1 MGVLVECTRALAEL
15 RDMAELYA
23 NSKARIPSQVTVIRL
38 EQIEGDYGH
47 AMSRLFDALL
57 PSLGLAPSPV
67 QPSPSPST
75 PLLAPLVA
83 TPAGVRVGNSTHP
96 AAGVLKG
103 SMEGRAARPTIVDR
117 APSPWPTRSVH
128 LTERLGRAVSRFDL
142 SRNAPT
148 ADKAAHI
155 SAKSDKQALRDVL
168 MRDAKLR
175 PLLKGL
181 RQVLDYES
189 RPVWQPP
196 PDVQRLSA
204 AVDDVLSAFW
214 KGLLSGRLGSRLAN
228 RTHSGMTTSGK
239 L

>member
-1 MGVLVECTRALAEL
+1 
-15 RDMAELYA
+15 
-23 NSKARIPSQVTVIRL
+23 
-38 EQIEGDYGH
+38 
-47 AMSRLFDALL
+47 
-57 PSLGLAPSPV
+57 
-67 QPSPSPST
+67 
-75 PLLAPLVA
+75 
-83 TPAGVRVGNSTHP
+83 
-96 AAGVLKG
+96 
-103 SMEGRAARPTIVDR
+103 
-117 APSPWPTRSVH
+117 
-128 LTERLGRAVSRFDL
+128 
-142 SRNAPT
+142 
-148 ADKAAHI
+148 
-155 SAKSDKQALRDVL
+155 